1 MTNANSNRYKMSQE
15 RLEELKAELVYMET
29 QRAKEVSE
37 QIKEARS
44 FGDLS
49 ENSEY
54 DEAKTEQGRLYSKI
68 AEYKDLI
75 EHAEIVDNAENNL
88 PHDAVT
94 LSSRVR
100 VLDLDEDFEEEYEIV
115 GSQEANP
122 REHRISDDSPV
133 GKGLIGHRAGDEVTI
148 EAPSGTVCIRL
159 LSVVNS

>member
-1 MTNANSNRYKMSQE
+1 M
-15 RLEELKAELVYMET
+15 
-29 QRAKEVSE
+29 
-37 QIKEARS
+37 
-44 FGDLS
+44 
-49 ENSEY
+49 
-54 DEAKTEQGRLYSKI
+54 
-68 AEYKDLI
+68 
-75 EHAEIVDNAENNL
+75 
-88 PHDAVT
+88 
-94 LSSRVR
+94 R